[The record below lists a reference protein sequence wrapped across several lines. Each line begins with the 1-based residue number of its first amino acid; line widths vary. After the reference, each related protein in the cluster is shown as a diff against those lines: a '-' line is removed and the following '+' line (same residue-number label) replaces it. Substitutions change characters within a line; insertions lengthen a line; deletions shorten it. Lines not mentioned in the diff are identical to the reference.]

1 MKSLLL
7 GRVRNA
13 VIVAPHPDD
22 EAIGAYGLILRLKA
36 QAARVRVIVVTDG
49 TGSHPNSR
57 RWPSKR
63 LAARRQR
70 ETRSVLRAIGV
81 ARGEIDF
88 LALPDGSL
96 ATLSTPHRQSVR
108 RAIARARCDLL
119 VLPARDD
126 DHPDHRA
133 VATIARRVPAAR
145 MLEYLVWPNRR
156 SRSRRASH
164 RLRLGS
170 SIAAAKRGAILRYRS
185 QTGAIHDDPSGFAI
199 SRDEL
204 AAFARPAEYF
214 REIRR

>member
-1 MKSLLL
+1 MKPLLL

-13 VIVAPHPDD
+13 VIIAPHPDD
-22 EAIGAYGLILRLKA
+22 EAIGAYGLIRSLKA
-36 QAARVRVIVVTDG
+36 QAARVRVIIVTDG

-57 RWPSKR
+57 RWPAVR
-63 LAARRQR
+63 LAARRRR
-70 ETRSVLRAIGV
+70 ETASVLRAIGV

-88 LALPDGSL
+88 LGLPDGSL
-96 ATLSTPHRQSVR
+96 AALSVPHRLSVR
-108 RAIARARCDLL
+108 RAIGRARCDLL

-133 VATIARRVPAAR
+133 VATIARCMPAVR

-156 SRSRRASH
+156 SRSRQATH
-164 RLRLGS
+164 RLRLGP
-170 SIAAAKRGAILRYRS
+170 IAAAKRGAILRYRS
-185 QTGAIHDDPSGFAI
+185 QTGAIHDDPSGFTI

-204 AAFARPAEYF
+204 AAFARPAEQF